1 MPERDDLQTGNGTS
15 SVVGS
20 RQWRQV
26 LRDVDE
32 LVAGCILII
41 QVAHRCLIYSMEWEV
56 RQLDC
61 CLDAGV
67 ERRRPMGELG
77 RGLQQR
83 RVLF

>member
-32 LVAGCILII
+32 VVAGCILMIGGGTM
-41 QVAHRCLIYSMEWEV
+41 VREKDLRGGRDTEWSA
-56 RQLDC
+56 RTRN
-61 CLDAGV
+61 G
-67 ERRRPMGELG
+67 
-77 RGLQQR
+77 
-83 RVLF
+83 

>member
-32 LVAGCILII
+32 VVAGCRLIPLSKKI
-41 QVAHRCLIYSMEWEV
+41 KLNLDKNLKKECKYKFNKMGRKIYY
-56 RQLDC
+56 
-61 CLDAGV
+61 
-67 ERRRPMGELG
+67 
-77 RGLQQR
+77 
-83 RVLF
+83 

>member
-32 LVAGCILII
+32 VVAGCILMIYGGGTM
-41 QVAHRCLIYSMEWEV
+41 VREKRFKSRKGHRVVSKDKKWV
-56 RQLDC
+56 KTK
-61 CLDAGV
+61 
-67 ERRRPMGELG
+67 
-77 RGLQQR
+77 
-83 RVLF
+83 